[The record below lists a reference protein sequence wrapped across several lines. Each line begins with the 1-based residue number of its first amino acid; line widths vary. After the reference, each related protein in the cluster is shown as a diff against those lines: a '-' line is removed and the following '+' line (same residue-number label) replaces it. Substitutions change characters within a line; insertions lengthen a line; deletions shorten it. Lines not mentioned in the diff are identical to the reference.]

1 MSNSLRVAL
10 YRLRS
15 TGRRRAA
22 ELVGLTVLIALIG
35 GVAMASV
42 AGARRSVAAFPTY
55 LASSRA
61 STFQVDI
68 WNLAAT
74 LSGPAT
80 SNYTARLE
88 KLPDVADVTTAP
100 TMIIVP
106 LRANGQPT
114 AQASAIF
121 GTEVNIVGSVGG
133 MYFSRD
139 RVTVARGRLADP
151 RDEHEM
157 NASAAAARI
166 MHWRLGETV
175 TFGAFTPREVETGT
189 FEPTASSAYA
199 LVRVKLVGLVV
210 FANAVAHDDVDRYP
224 TEVLI
229 TPALT
234 HRFARSQTL
243 PLYGVTLKDGQ
254 RGVAP
259 AERRVIA
266 SLPRSTVYAFHTTS
280 VVEGQV
286 QRAVRP
292 EAYALGAFGVIA
304 GLAVLIIGGLAL
316 SRRLWADA
324 EDMRRLR
331 SLGADRSA
339 ITVDASLGP
348 IVAIVVGSLGAVA
361 VAVGLSALTLVGP
374 SRVVDP
380 SPGYAVDPL
389 VLGAGFT
396 LLVVVLG
403 GVALALAVRRGGP
416 ERTPIGL
423 SSESSTVAGT
433 AARAGLALTP
443 LMGLRFSLHHG
454 RGRGAVSTRSVLV
467 GSVLAVT
474 VVSTTLTFGSG
485 LSTLVARP
493 ALYGWNWDLAI
504 SAGAGGS
511 VPPIGPRLLNADP
524 EVAAWSGYSYGDVQL
539 DGVTVPSLNGDSRS
553 RVQPPIL
560 SGHGLEADNQVVL
573 GAATLAAL
581 HKRIGDT
588 VDISYG
594 RPQNKP
600 VYIAPQPLTI
610 VGTATMPAIGTS
622 GTFHPSMGVGALFSN
637 AVESP
642 SFIRAI
648 SSPDPNL
655 NGPNIIVIRL
665 RHGVSVAAG
674 RASLA
679 PVVTRINRA
688 LRHDPSSQGDDV
700 ALVGAQR
707 PAEIVAYESS
717 GSTPL
722 LLAGGL
728 VVGVVVALG
737 LALASSVRRRRRDL
751 AVLKTLGFTHRQLAA
766 VIAWQATIIAA
777 IGCAVGIP
785 AGIVVGRELWSLFAR
800 SIDAVPDPTVPGVAI
815 VLTAAGSLLFANA
828 VAAWPGRS
836 AARTSAALVL
846 RAP

>member
-1 MSNSLRVAL
+1 MSRGLRVAL
-10 YRLRS
+10 YRLRAP
-15 TGRRRAA
+15 GRRRST
-22 ELVGLTVLIALIG
+22 ELVGLAVLIALIG

-42 AGARRSVAAFPTY
+42 SGARRSVAAYPEY

-88 KLPDVADVTTAP
+88 KLPGVTGVTAAP

-106 LRANGQPT
+106 LRADGQPT
-114 AQASAIF
+114 AQAPALF

-139 RVTVARGRLADP
+139 RVTVESGRLANP

-157 NASAAAARI
+157 DASATAARI

-175 TFGAFTPREVETGT
+175 TFGAFTPSQADSST
-189 FEPTASSAYA
+189 FVPTASSAYS

-210 FANAVAHDDVDRYP
+210 FANAVAHDDVDRFP

-234 HRFARSQTL
+234 RHFAASQTL
-243 PLYGVTLKDGQ
+243 PLYGVTLRDGE
-254 RGVAP
+254 RGVAL
-259 AERRVIA
+259 AEREVIA

-304 GLAVLIIGGLAL
+304 GLAVLIIGGLAV

-331 SLGADRSA
+331 SLGADRA
-339 ITVDASLGP
+339 TVIADASLGLLAV
-348 IVAIVVGSLGAVA
+348 ILVGALGAVA
-361 VAVGLSALTLVGP
+361 VAVGLSTLALVGP

-380 SPGYAVDPL
+380 SPGFGFDPL

-396 LLVVVLG
+396 LFVVVLG
-403 GVALALAVRRGGP
+403 GLAMTLAVRRGGP
-416 ERTPIGL
+416 ERSLTSAP
-423 SSESSTVAGT
+423 SESSTIVGT

-443 LMGLRFSLHHG
+443 LTGLRFSLHRG

-467 GSVLAVT
+467 GSILAVT
-474 VVSTTLTFGSG
+474 VVATTLTFGSG

-511 VPPIGPRLLNADP
+511 VPPIGLRLLNADHD
-524 EVAAWSGYSYGDVQL
+524 VAAWSGYSYGDVQL
-539 DGVTVPSLNGDSRS
+539 DGVTVPSLNGVSRS

-560 SGHGLEADNQVVL
+560 SGHGLEADNQVIL
-573 GAATLAAL
+573 GAATLTAL
-581 HKRIGDT
+581 HKKIGDT
-588 VDISYG
+588 VYVSYG
-594 RPQNKP
+594 RPQNRP
-600 VYIAPQPLTI
+600 VYIAPEPLTV

-637 AVESP
+637 AVQPP

-655 NGPNIIVIRL
+655 NGPNIVVIRL
-665 RHGVSVAAG
+665 RSGLSLAAG

-679 PVVTRINRA
+679 SIVTRINRA
-688 LRHDPSSQGDDV
+688 LRHDASSQGDDV
-700 ALVGAQR
+700 ALVGSQR

-728 VVGVVVALG
+728 VAGVVVALG
-737 LALASSVRRRRRDL
+737 LALSSSVRRRRRDL

-766 VIAWQATIIAA
+766 VIAWQATIIAV
-777 IGCAVGIP
+777 IGCAVGLP
-785 AGIVVGRELWSLFAR
+785 AGIVLGRELWSLFAR
-800 SIDAVPDPTVPGVAI
+800 SIDAVPDPTVPGLAI
-815 VLTAAGSLLFANA
+815 VLTAVGAMLFANA
-828 VAAWPGRS
+828 VAAFPGRS
-836 AARTSAALVL
+836 AARTPAALVL